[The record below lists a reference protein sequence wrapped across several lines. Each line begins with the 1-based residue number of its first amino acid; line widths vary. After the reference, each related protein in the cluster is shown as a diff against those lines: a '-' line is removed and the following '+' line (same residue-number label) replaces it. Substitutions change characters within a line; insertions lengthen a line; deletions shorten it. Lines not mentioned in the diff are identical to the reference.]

1 MLNPVR
7 AKMVRS
13 ARDWGWSSY
22 RATAGQTES
31 SEFLTT
37 NWLLSQFGDNLN
49 TATVAY
55 RDFVKQG
62 LNVNV
67 LDNVKAGVLLGS
79 DSFVHS
85 LRPLLRDIEGNREF
99 RREERLATRPTL
111 DELFADVSDKATR
124 NERIHAAVRIHQY
137 RLQEVGDYL
146 GLCYSTISGIA
157 KRIAE
162 SMKP

>member
-1 MLNPVR
+1 MEQLPRDSR
-7 AKMVRS
+7 ADGMPRIPNDKLVAVAIWGRS
-13 ARDWGWSSY
+13 
-22 RATAGQTES
+22 QH
-31 SEFLTT
+31 SEPT
-37 NWLLSQFGDNLN
+37 
-49 TATVAY
+49 Y
-55 RDFVKQG
+55 RDFVRQG
-62 LNVNV
+62 LNVNI
-67 LDNVKAGVLLGS
+67 LDDVKAGVLLGS
-79 DSFVHS
+79 DSSVHS

-111 DELFADVSDKATR
+111 DELLADVSDMATR
-124 NERIHAAVRIHQY
+124 NERIHVVVRMHQY